1 MGASQG
7 ESVEEAWVCTGS
19 RKVQTGDRIACDGA
33 AGNHHPADRV
43 FFQLAK
49 CEVNALVT
57 SLVAEGIIQR
67 AGGHLASADCDAL
80 FREHV
85 LRTDLVG
92 YLFNLHGGKA

>member
-1 MGASQG
+1 MATRLGG
-7 ESVEEAWVCTGS
+7 NDEEAWVCTGW
-19 RKVQTGDRIACDGA
+19 RKVQTGDRIASDGA

-67 AGGHLASADCDAL
+67 AGGPLASADCDAL

-85 LRTDLVG
+85 LRTD
-92 YLFNLHGGKA
+92 